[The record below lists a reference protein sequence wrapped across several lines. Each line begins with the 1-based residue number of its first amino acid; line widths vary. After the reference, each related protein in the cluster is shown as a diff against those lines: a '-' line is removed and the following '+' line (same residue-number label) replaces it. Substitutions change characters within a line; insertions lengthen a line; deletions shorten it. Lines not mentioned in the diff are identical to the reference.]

1 MYTSLARGRAPDP
14 QAAYE
19 AKTRKELLGVLAK
32 HPEGVREGE
41 LQDAYPSAAKD
52 LVCRPASSQSARVVT
67 GSTVQHDSA
76 TLALSSVDGGVLQ
89 ATTGLQ
95 RVPHRLRTQWPC
107 PARIGS
113 ALRRCPLC
121 AGRQHGGCEC
131 RRPPRRRAC
140 CTGCTTST
148 STRPRQGARA
158 GSCFPGARP
167 GPSPAACMPL
177 MLLEPPWCCLGML
190 PACMR
195 TQRGSA
201 SAKLRAHRCHA
212 FCVRTHSLPTIARHA
227 QFACEHA
234 FPYATQAELP
244 RWTAIGLR
252 RVPTPVFNCPCS
264 EPKLNVSLDKELI
277 ELWRK
282 TALPADPAELDAE
295 LRRAGLVRISQPKAT
310 PTPLSTLSPA
320 RGAG

>member
-148 STRPRQGARA
+148 STRPRRGARA

-167 GPSPAACMPL
+167 GPLLAGLRPADGIGGAPVSPAI
-177 MLLEPPWCCLGML
+177 L
-190 PACMR
+190 PTCMR
-195 TQRGSA
+195 IQDG
-201 SAKLRAHRCHA
+201 LAHRSRLHTVG
-212 FCVRTHSLPTIARHA
+212 VRLVSCCAAR
-227 QFACEHA
+227 ACAH
-234 FPYATQAELP
+234 F
-244 RWTAIGLR
+244 
-252 RVPTPVFNCPCS
+252 
-264 EPKLNVSLDKELI
+264 
-277 ELWRK
+277 
-282 TALPADPAELDAE
+282 
-295 LRRAGLVRISQPKAT
+295 
-310 PTPLSTLSPA
+310 
-320 RGAG
+320 